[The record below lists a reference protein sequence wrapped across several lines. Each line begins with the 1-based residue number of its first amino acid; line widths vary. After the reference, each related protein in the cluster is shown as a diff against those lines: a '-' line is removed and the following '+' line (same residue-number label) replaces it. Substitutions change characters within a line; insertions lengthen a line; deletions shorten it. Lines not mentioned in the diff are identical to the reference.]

1 MKITLKQAMLDLM
14 NVFLG
19 KIVKKEIWK
28 QQDIINAFH
37 EAQYEI
43 AMYYIAND
51 EEKKEIEEREH
62 ERMLRL

>member
-1 MKITLKQAMLDLM
+1 MKITLKQVMLDLM
-14 NVFLG
+14 NVFLL
-19 KIVKKEIWK
+19 KIVEKEVWNK
-28 QQDIINAFH
+28 QDIINAFH

-51 EEKKEIEEREH
+51 EEKKEIEEQEH